1 MKINILAICGIKNA
15 GKTTLIERVL
25 PFLRRKNIRVGVIK
39 HDGHSYQADVPGTD
53 SFRFWN
59 AQADAVAVYDAE
71 KFTITRRETIS
82 VDSILSAFSDMDL
95 ILVEGWKS
103 TPCAKMEI
111 VRRAVSCKPASNP
124 ENRLALISDCFT
136 ETSTPVF
143 HPEDIENISRFIL
156 SAYREK
162 RWAVD
167 IDQICNP
174 GGTEQAGKQDEDNFY

>member
-25 PFLRRKNIRVGVIK
+25 PFLRRENIRVGVIK

-59 AQADAVAVYDAE
+59 AQADTVAVYDAE

-82 VDSILSAFSDMDL
+82 VNAILSAFSDMDL

-103 TPCAKMEI
+103 TPCAKIEI
-111 VRRAVSCKPASNP
+111 VRREISNMPVSNP
-124 ENRLALISDCFT
+124 ENRIAFISDCFT

-143 HPEDIENISRFIL
+143 HPDDIENISRFMIN
-156 SAYREK
+156 AYGEK
-162 RWAVD
+162 RLAMD
-167 IDQICNP
+167 TEHLFNP
-174 GGTEQAGKQDEDNFY
+174 GGTEQAGI